1 MKLQQDITYHFV
13 GVGGVGMSGLAQ
25 ALLAQGCRVS
35 GSDLSRTPKTELLER
50 QGAQVFSGH
59 HEANTIQAG
68 ALVVSS
74 AISLTNPE
82 VKSAIRRG
90 LPIFHRSEILAA
102 LMQQGRGIAVS
113 GTHGKTTT
121 TSMVSLVLEFGG
133 LDPTVLV
140 GGDVD
145 YFGSNAKMGQSEWV
159 VAEADESDGSL
170 LRLPSYVGV
179 ITNIEEDHMDYYRDL
194 KAIVEVFK
202 RFLINLAPGGF
213 SVLCVDDPYV
223 LELSRLARSRVLTY
237 GLNRE
242 ADFSATNIQVQNGKT
257 RFTVIRQG
265 QPAFDVSLSVPGI
278 HNVTNALAAI
288 AVGLELGVQRKA
300 IKEALENFRGARRR
314 FEVLGKTSAD
324 ITIVD
329 DYAHHPTEIKATL
342 QAARSTPSRRVVS
355 LFQPHRYTRT
365 KHFFEQYGRCFYN
378 ADEVIVMDVYG
389 AGETPIENINGDLVA
404 QALRRYGHPNVKYIP
419 GIEEILKYLETSL
432 APGDLLVTLGA
443 GDVWK
448 IAHRLRNSMGAVPA

>member
-1 MKLQQDITYHFV
+1 MELRKDILYHFV

-25 ALLAQGCRVS
+25 ALVSQGFQVS
-35 GSDLSRTPKTELLER
+35 GSDLSETTKTDKLKKLGV
-50 QGAQVFSGH
+50 QLFVGH
-59 HEANTIQAG
+59 HEANTMQCG

-82 VKSAIRRG
+82 VKTAIRRG
-90 LPIFHRSEILAA
+90 LPIFHRSEVLAA
-102 LMQQGRGIAVS
+102 LMQTQKGIAVS

-121 TSMVSLVLEFGG
+121 TSMTSLVLEFGG

-145 YFGSNAKMGQSEWV
+145 YFGSNAKVGKGDFL

-170 LRLPSYVGV
+170 LRLPSFAGI

-194 KAIVEVFK
+194 DAIQEVFK
-202 RFLINLAPGGF
+202 RFLLCLNPEGF
-213 SVLCVDDPYV
+213 AVVCVDDPVV
-223 LELSRLARSRVLTY
+223 LALSRLAKCKVLTY

-242 ADFSATNIQVQNGKT
+242 ADFTATNVRFQGAVT
-257 RFTVIRQG
+257 HFTVCRHG
-265 QPAFDVSLSVPGI
+265 RPSFDVTLNVPGV

-288 AVGLELGVQRKA
+288 AVGLELGVSRKD
-300 IKEALENFRGARRR
+300 IKEALEVFRGARRR
-314 FEVLGKTSAD
+314 FEVLGRTPGD

-342 QAARSTPSRRVVS
+342 QAARSTPSRRVIS

-365 KHFFEQYGRCFYN
+365 RHFFEQYGRCFYN
-378 ADEVIVMDVYG
+378 ADEVIVTDIYP
-389 AGETPIENINGDLVA
+389 AGEAPIENVSGERVA
-404 QALRRYGHPNVKYIP
+404 EALRRYGHPHVTYMANRDDIRR
-419 GIEEILKYLETSL
+419 YLQETL
-432 APGDLLVTLGA
+432 QPGDLVVTLGA
-443 GDVWK
+443 GDIWK
-448 IAHRLRNSMGAVPA
+448 LAHELKNTMGAIPA